1 MRHATRTRPLLAGV
15 LVLAMVLAVTG
26 LLGAAGATVR
36 LTSPKS
42 GAKVS
47 GVITVQASVK
57 ADSKVS
63 YVIFAVDD
71 DRPQSSNS
79 APYSFELD
87 TRALTDGAHR
97 VFVEVYDKYGLVG
110 SSSVTTIYVRNNASS
125 AQQVKKPAETRVAA
139 RPAAPAKTAKAP
151 SAPPAHSA
159 APAAGLSR
167 AQVAAT
173 PATAEKSA
181 SVSPM
186 MSARGPMSAP
196 THAASE
202 VGIAASY
209 PSSIA
214 ASTGRTSVA
223 AGSLAS
229 RPQMP
234 QMAAPT
240 VRAHTVVLNGRP
252 VLFDVSPRIVG
263 GRLEAGFRSMFES
276 QGAKVTWH
284 PETRTA
290 KSVNGS
296 LIVEV
301 PIGQTVAKVNG
312 APVDMGSAASIAQG
326 RTIVPV
332 RFFASVVGAG
342 LYWDGETRTALLQ
355 MADRQ
360 IAVRAP
366 TE

>member
-1 MRHATRTRPLLAGV
+1 MGHASRTRPAIAGV
-15 LVLAMVLAVTG
+15 LVVAMVLAVTG

-42 GAKVS
+42 GAKVT

-57 ADSKVS
+57 ADSRVS
-63 YVIFAVDD
+63 YVILGVDE

-87 TRALTDGAHR
+87 TRALSDGAHR
-97 VFVEVYDKYGLVG
+97 IFVEAYDKYGLVG
-110 SSSVTTIYVRNNASS
+110 SSSVITVYVRNNASS
-125 AQQVKKPAETRVAA
+125 AQQARKPAETRVAA
-139 RPAAPAKTAKAP
+139 RPAAPTKTAKAP
-151 SAPPAHSA
+151 AGPPGRTA

-167 AQVAAT
+167 AQVAAA
-173 PATAEKSA
+173 PATAERSA

-186 MSARGPMSAP
+186 MSARGPVPAP

-202 VGIAASY
+202 AEIAASR
-209 PSSIA
+209 PRSAA
-214 ASTGRTSVA
+214 ASSARTSVA
-223 AGSLAS
+223 AGPIAS
-229 RPQMP
+229 RPPMP
-234 QMAAPT
+234 QIESPT

-252 VLFDVSPRIVG
+252 VLFDVSPRIAN
-263 GRLEAGFRSMFES
+263 GRLQAGFRSMFES
-276 QGAKVTWH
+276 NGARVTWH
-284 PETRTA
+284 SETRTA
-290 KSVNGS
+290 KSVSGA

-301 PIGQTVAKVNG
+301 PIGQRMARVNG
-312 APVDMGSAASIAQG
+312 APVDMGSEAAIIQG

-342 LYWDGETRTALLQ
+342 LYWDGETRTALVQ

-360 IAVRAP
+360 IALRAAG
-366 TE
+366 E